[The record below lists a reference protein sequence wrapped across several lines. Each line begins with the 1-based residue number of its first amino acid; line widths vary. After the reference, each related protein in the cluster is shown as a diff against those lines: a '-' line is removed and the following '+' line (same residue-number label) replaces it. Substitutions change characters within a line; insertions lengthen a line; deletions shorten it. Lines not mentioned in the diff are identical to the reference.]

1 MLPTTTYTIT
11 KEIPIKTGHV
21 PSNNWT
27 TFLDHLMSPSLPL
40 CRLFILP
47 GIHAFLVKALW
58 VDHSLCVF
66 IRLRG
71 HPAGEQEQGFCGQIN
86 QADATHSVPF
96 TKPQNQQTEGSD
108 RSCHQETCLTVFPF

>member
-27 TFLDHLMSPSLPL
+27 TPNNNWTMFLDHLMSPSLPL

-47 GIHAFLVKALW
+47 GTHAFLVKALW

-71 HPAGEQEQGFCGQIN
+71 PPSRGAGTGVLWSN
-86 QADATHSVPF
+86 
-96 TKPQNQQTEGSD
+96 KPG
-108 RSCHQETCLTVFPF
+108 